1 MGLMKLALALL
12 ACATTVGCSA
22 IPVEMH
28 TSTTIQHSDGRV
40 EHKETHWHGTLDQ
53 LPAQMGK
60 AGKEMG
66 AVTAQMVKELT
77 DVPPPG
83 EVQLEDLDPSLAKY
97 KGKKGQD
104 FLAHAKDD
112 DGKKIEFKYV
122 RLGVPQYDDFFKTAA
137 EIYALVYQTTQIVG
151 HMRQASGAILST
163 NVDASADLKAT
174 VDKALGKGDADA
186 EVTSRLQLYVEQGQT
201 LAVLVPQIA
210 QKIAKLIQ
218 TGEALVASAATS
230 LTNPKVIAHLDL
242 VKTGLVDSVKVV
254 KESGGLMVGFTKDLT
269 GFGKS

>member
-1 MGLMKLALALL
+1 MKLLRVLPVTALL
-12 ACATTVGCSA
+12 AVGCGA

-28 TSTTIQHSDGRV
+28 TSTTIQHSDGTV

-60 AGKEMG
+60 AGKEFG
-66 AVTAQMVKELT
+66 DVTAQMAKELT

-83 EVQLEDLDPSLAKY
+83 QVALDDLHPSLAKF

-104 FLAHAKDD
+104 FLVNAKDES
-112 DGKKIEFKYV
+112 GKPIEFKYV

-151 HMRQASGAILST
+151 HLRQASGAILST
-163 NVDASADLKAT
+163 NVDANADLKAT
-174 VDKALGKGDADA
+174 VDKATGQSNADP
-186 EVTSRLQLYVEQGQT
+186 EVVGRLQTYAEEAQT
-201 LAVLVPQIA
+201 LGVLIPQIA

-218 TGEALVASAATS
+218 TGEQLVASAAS
-230 LTNPKVIAHLDL
+230 SITNPKIIAHLDL
-242 VKTGLVDSVKVV
+242 VKTGIVDSVKVI
-254 KESGGLMVGFTKDLT
+254 KESGGLMVGFSKDLT